1 MGGYSGTLDLD
12 SGKKVGNLD
21 LGGGYSGKVMEKKKP
36 TLQKNCPDQ
45 FGIIPKSP
53 IPSGLPNQC

>member
-1 MGGYSGTLDLD
+1 MGGGVFWKGDE
-12 SGKKVGNLD
+12 KK
-21 LGGGYSGKVMEKKKP
+21 KKKP
-36 TLQKNCPDQ
+36 TLQKNLPDQ